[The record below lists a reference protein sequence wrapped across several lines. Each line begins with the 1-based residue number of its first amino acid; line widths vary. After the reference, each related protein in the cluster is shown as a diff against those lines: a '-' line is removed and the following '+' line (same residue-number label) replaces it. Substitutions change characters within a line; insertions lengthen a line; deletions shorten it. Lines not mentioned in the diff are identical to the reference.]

1 MPTILKIGLDASDFE
16 KERNRVV
23 DEVKELQAKAAQTN
37 TVSVKVD
44 PSDMSD
50 LSDVSDKVEKLEGT
64 HEVKVNVKTSGAE
77 KLPKSIGKAKDEA
90 GGLVDQLKKSSGGAD
105 MLGNMFLGAGGKV
118 EILKKGVESVG
129 KLIQWAYEL
138 TRQSKREAKEAA
150 LEYAQQKAEIS
161 AAADAQ
167 AQKTNDI
174 ITQMQELNAQ
184 ENLSNVQKA
193 KMLSL
198 VEQMGGMY
206 KKLGIEVDAATGK
219 IKNLDKAAFEARRRA
234 IKEQIRA
241 KESELTQWGHDRN
254 AAVVQRDTAGVKV
267 PFSDKWRIG
276 GKDEIKE
283 AGKAIN
289 DAGKNMSRLR
299 TEISQLRRDLKQL
312 DREEN
317 AAVEDRRKKAWDEV
331 GIAQKEARAAEDQ
344 TKKDKAQLHY
354 NGKVATFTDN
364 SLGYND
370 RRSAGL
376 WLVQQSEDELRKLQN
391 GLRDIKNR
399 KYSFESVSEDY
410 HTPEKYKYIAG
421 LEQQIAEMEQRILLA
436 QKNLADRKKQ
446 VAQLDQTE
454 ADRKKAEAD
463 RKKAEADRK
472 KAEADREAAE
482 KARQKAGLKD
492 YFAGQVRQVGP
503 VGHVEQA
510 LKDARAAKGAD
521 LTDEESEAVR
531 KIAKMTYS
539 MNNRRENDPGD
550 LSIKTN
556 SLTARGGF
564 QGGAA
569 APDLERYN
577 RITAENSKQSLARIR
592 MLETNVAKIL
602 KIFEG

>member
-1 MPTILKIGLDASDFE
+1 MPTILKVELDASDFE

-23 DEVKELQAKAAQTN
+23 DGVKELQAKTAQTSS
-37 TVSVKVD
+37 VSVKVD

-77 KLPKSIGKAKDEA
+77 KLPKSIAKTKDEA
-90 GGLVDQLKKSSGGAD
+90 GGLVDQLKKSSDGAD
-105 MLGNMFLGAGGKV
+105 MLGDMFLGAGGKV

-129 KLIQWAYEL
+129 KIIAWIYEL

-174 ITQMQELNAQ
+174 ITQMRELNAQ
-184 ENLSNVQKA
+184 EKLSNVQKA

-206 KKLGIEVDAATGK
+206 NKLGIEVDAATGK
-219 IKNLDKAAFEARRRA
+219 IKNLDKVAFAARRRG
-234 IKEQIRA
+234 INEQIRA
-241 KESELTQWGHDRN
+241 KESELAQWGHDSD
-254 AAVVQRDTAGVKV
+254 AAVDQRDTAGVPV
-267 PFSDKWRIG
+267 WFDGSIRLG
-276 GKDEIKE
+276 GEDEIKE
-283 AGKAIN
+283 AGKAIKE
-289 DAGKNMSRLR
+289 AGKNMSRLR

-312 DREEN
+312 DREEK
-317 AAVEDRRKKAWDEV
+317 AADEDRRKKARDDV
-331 GIAQKEARAAEDQ
+331 DAANKKTLAAERLV
-344 TKKDKAQLHY
+344 KDTRAQLYHDER
-354 NGKVATFTDN
+354 VAMFGDS
-364 SLGYND
+364 SLSYQD

-376 WLVQQSEDELRKLQN
+376 WLVGQSEKDLKKLQAD
-391 GLRDIKNR
+391 LAQKKATLKDI
-399 KYSFESVSEDY
+399 
-410 HTPEKYKYIAG
+410 PEG
-421 LEQQIAEMEQRILLA
+421 LETDFLGYSLVVAKREQDIAETERLILLA
-436 QKNLADRKKQ
+436 QKKLADRKKQ
-446 VAQLDQTE
+446 LANLDQTE

-463 RKKAEADRK
+463 RKKAEED
-472 KAEADREAAE
+472 
-482 KARQKAGLKD
+482 RQKAGIKG

-503 VGHVEQA
+503 VGHIEQA

-521 LTDEESEAVR
+521 LTDAESEAVR
-531 KIAKMTYS
+531 KIAKLTYS
-539 MNNRRENDPGD
+539 MNSRRENDPGD

-564 QGGAA
+564 QGGAV

-577 RITAENSKQSLARIR
+577 RITAENSRQTLARMR
-592 MLETNVAKIL
+592 TLEINVAKIL
-602 KIFEG
+602 KCFEM

>member
-1 MPTILKIGLDASDFE
+1 MPTILKIGLDASDYE
-16 KERNRVV
+16 NELQKVV
-23 DEVKELQAKAAQTN
+23 DQTKELQAKTAQTN

-50 LSDVSDKVEKLEGT
+50 LSDMSDKVDALEGT

-77 KLPKSIGKAKDEA
+77 KLPKSIGGAKKEA
-90 GGLVDQLKKSSGGAD
+90 GGLVDQLKKSSDGAD

-129 KLIQWAYEL
+129 KLIQWVYEL

-174 ITQMQELNAQ
+174 ITQMRELNAQ
-184 ENLSNVQKA
+184 EKLSNVQKA

-219 IKNLDKAAFEARRRA
+219 IKNLDKVAFEARRRA

-241 KESELTQWGHDRN
+241 KESELAQWGHDRD
-254 AAVVQRDTAGVKV
+254 AAAVQRDTAGVKI
-267 PFSDKWRIG
+267 PLTDLTIG
-276 GKDEIKE
+276 GEAEFKE
-283 AGKAIN
+283 ASKAIN
-289 DAGKNMSRLR
+289 DAGKNMSKLR

-312 DREEN
+312 DI
-317 AAVEDRRKKAWDEV
+317 DE
-331 GIAQKEARAAEDQ
+331 KAAEDDRREKAFNEYEREAAKAKAAEESIANTRQ
-344 TKKDKAQLHY
+344 QIYYNRQESTYNDNTLGYDERRTAGAWIVGQSEKNLQNLKDKLAKQKASLTDDL
-354 NGKVATFTDN
+354 NGDLAEY
-364 SLGYND
+364 S
-370 RRSAGL
+370 RREQA
-376 WLVQQSEDELRKLQN
+376 V
-391 GLRDIKNR
+391 
-399 KYSFESVSEDY
+399 FETER
-410 HTPEKYKYIAG
+410 
-421 LEQQIAEMEQRILLA
+421 LILLA
-436 QKNLADRKKQ
+436 EQELADKKKQ
-446 VAQLDQTE
+446 LALFD
-454 ADRKKAEAD
+454 KAEAD
-463 RKKAEADRK
+463 RKMAEED
-472 KAEADREAAE
+472 
-482 KARQKAGLKD
+482 RQKAGLKG
-492 YFAGQVRQVGP
+492 YFSGQVRQDGP
-503 VGHVEQA
+503 VGHIEQA

-531 KIAKMTYS
+531 KIAKLTYS

-564 QGGAA
+564 QGGAV

-577 RITAENSKQSLARIR
+577 RITAENSRQSLARMR
-592 MLETNVAKIL
+592 TLETNVAKIL
-602 KIFEG
+602 KCFEM